1 MSSTDSAIQPP
12 SDQLRQGFDTAAAPS
27 LAQVKAALE
36 SNPPFNERWRLYRT
50 AAQIGGNDAAD
61 LLAAALPAEKDAGIR
76 YMTASLLRDIAKAA
90 PDASATAAQAVAKA
104 ATQETDAY
112 ARRSMELSLAD
123 IAATAP
129 ATTAIA
135 AQALAANLSKPSDTL
150 TRSLQAGQLSDFVAA
165 APQTGA
171 QILPAVITAFAQ
183 EKDKLA
189 AHHLARTLTTIAHA
203 DATQRPAVIAAV
215 MTALTTPPSQ
225 AHPLEKT
232 FAAASA
238 LHSIGSHAPAD
249 VTQALAQHLT
259 QGAAGDNA
267 RRLCILG
274 LGAFAEADKDCAKTA
289 AKALLKALTT
299 ESDALHRR
307 HIVDGVMKAV
317 YNGFSSQSAGG
328 AFYAHLNAR
337 ERDRETRE
345 KISRSLRQL
354 GHKTPTTP
362 MSIPAPKA

>member
-12 SDQLRQGFDTAAAPS
+12 SDSLRQGFDTAAAPS
-27 LAQVKAALE
+27 LAQVKAALD

-50 AAQIGGNDAAD
+50 AAQIGGNEAAD
-61 LLAAALPAEKDAGIR
+61 VLAAALPTEKDAGIR
-76 YMTASLLRDIAKAA
+76 YMTAGLLRDIAKAA
-90 PDASATAAQAVAKA
+90 PETADVAAKAVAQA
-104 ATQETDAY
+104 ATKEVDAY

-123 IAATAP
+123 IAAAAP
-129 ATTAIA
+129 TAIA

-171 QILPAVITAFAQ
+171 QILPAVIDAFAQ

-203 DATQRPAVIAAV
+203 DASLRPAVITAV
-215 MTALTTPPSQ
+215 MDALTTPPSQ
-225 AHPLEKT
+225 AHPIEKT

-238 LHSIGSHAPAD
+238 LHSIGSQAPAD

-317 YNGFSSQSAGG
+317 YNGFNSQSAGG

-354 GHKTPTTP
+354 GHKTPATP